1 MGGTIAVWALLAGV
15 ATAQIRI
22 VDWNIDRGKRL
33 DALAATI
40 RKLNPDICVLQEV
53 DSGAKRTAG
62 RDIAKELSETFQ
74 MHYVFGRAFRELGQG
89 TPDNPAYLG
98 QAILSRL
105 PVRSSRVLLFERQT
119 KFWKPQPY
127 LPNWPILQRRTGGR
141 IALVAEFGREATE
154 FVVYNLHLESRGFG
168 ATRYGQLGE
177 VIADA
182 KRYGPEVPVVIAG
195 DLNTKYRP
203 GLFARRL
210 KEAGFRNCF
219 GDRKV
224 RTHVLYGALDWIFVR
239 GPAECGDTRVIRG
252 SKASDH
258 DALVTA
264 LKVPPAGS
272 RANGGNAVQ
281 NISR

>member
-1 MGGTIAVWALLAGV
+1 MSGTIAAWALLAGV
-15 ATAQIRI
+15 AAAQVRI
-22 VDWNIDRGKRL
+22 VDWNIDRGKRF
-33 DALAATI
+33 DALAGTI

-53 DSGAKRTAG
+53 DSGAKRTG
-62 RDIAKELSETFQ
+62 RRDIAKELAETFH
-74 MHYVFGRAFRELGQG
+74 MNYVFGRAYRELGQG
-89 TPDNPAYLG
+89 SPDHPAYLG
-98 QAILSRL
+98 QAILSRA
-105 PVRSSRVLLFERQT
+105 PVRSSRVLAFQRQT
-119 KFWKPQPY
+119 KFWKPQPF

-141 IALVAEFGREATE
+141 IALVAEFGQDATE
-154 FVVYNLHLESRGFG
+154 LVLYNLHLESRGFG

-210 KEAGFRNCF
+210 EEAGFRNCF

-239 GPAECGDTRVIRG
+239 GPVECGDTRVIRG

-258 DALVTA
+258 DPLVTS
-264 LKVPPAGS
+264 LKVLTGRPAG
-272 RANGGNAVQ
+272 NAGAFQ